1 MPRPDVSEERRP
13 QIVEAAIKV
22 FLRKGY
28 RKATMPD
35 VAREAGLSIGGV
47 YWYFK
52 GKDEI
57 VMDILE
63 QVFQSDLDDLNQLLG
78 SDAPTAERVRTYV
91 EQYVKHYDD
100 YAWLD
105 PVGIQFYAESTH
117 DPKVRKFIREYLSH
131 YRQVLVTLIEQGI
144 RRGEFRLVAAR
155 PLEVANSILG
165 LEEGLSM
172 LAVADPQNVRWKEA
186 FQTSIELILTGLT
199 KKETE
204 K

>member
-1 MPRPDVSEERRP
+1 
-13 QIVEAAIKV
+13 
-22 FLRKGY
+22 
-28 RKATMPD
+28 
-35 VAREAGLSIGGV
+35 
-47 YWYFK
+47 
-52 GKDEI
+52 
-57 VMDILE
+57 
-63 QVFQSDLDDLNQLLG
+63 
-78 SDAPTAERVRTYV
+78 
-91 EQYVKHYDD
+91 
-100 YAWLD
+100 
-105 PVGIQFYAESTH
+105 
-117 DPKVRKFIREYLSH
+117 VRKFIREYLSH

>member
-13 QIVEAAIKV
+13 QIIDAAIRV

-28 RKATMPD
+28 RNATMPD

-52 GKDEI
+52 SKDEI
-57 VMDILE
+57 VMDILG
-63 QVFQSDLDDLNQLLG
+63 QVFQSDLDDLNQVLSL
-78 SDAPTAERVRTYV
+78 DAPTAERVRTYV
-91 EQYVKHYDD
+91 AQYAEHYDD

-105 PVGIQFYAESTH
+105 PVGIQFFAESAH
-117 DPKVRKFIREYLSH
+117 DPKMRKFIRKYLSH
-131 YRQVLVTLIEQGI
+131 YRQVLTALVEQGVQ
-144 RRGEFRLVAAR
+144 RGEFKRVH
-155 PLEVANSILG
+155 PPDVANAILS

-172 LAVADPQNVRWKEA
+172 LTVVDPQGVRWSETYRIA
-186 FQTSIELILTGLT
+186 MDLFVAGLL

>member
-1 MPRPDVSEERRP
+1 
-13 QIVEAAIKV
+13 
-22 FLRKGY
+22 
-28 RKATMPD
+28 MPD

-57 VMDILE
+57 VMDILR
-63 QVFQSDLDDLNQLLG
+63 QVFQSDLDDLNQLLS

-91 EQYVKHYDD
+91 AQYVKHYDD
-100 YAWLD
+100 YSWLD
-105 PVGIQFYAESTH
+105 PVGIQFYAESVH

-131 YRQVLVTLIEQGI
+131 YREALVTLIEQGI
-144 RRGEFRLVAAR
+144 QRGEFRRVAMR
-155 PLEVANSILG
+155 SLDVANSILG

-172 LAVADPQNVRWKEA
+172 LAVADPQNVRWKES
-186 FQTSIELILTGLT
+186 FQTSIELILIGLT
-199 KKETE
+199 KEETE